1 MSNDPRADRLLR
13 NILVAFWL
21 CASLIFIAVSIV
33 VAVELTGVC
42 Q

>member
-13 NILVAFWL
+13 NVIEACIL
-21 CASLIFIAVSIV
+21 CAALIF